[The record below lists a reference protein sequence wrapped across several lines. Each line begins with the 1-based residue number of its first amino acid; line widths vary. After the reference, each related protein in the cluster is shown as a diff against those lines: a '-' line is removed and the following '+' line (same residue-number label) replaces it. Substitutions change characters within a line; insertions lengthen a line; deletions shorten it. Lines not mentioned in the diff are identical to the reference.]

1 MIVLYDKDGIVRHIL
16 NDDEYTGL
24 LQVNEIP
31 EGKYISR
38 IDISD
43 DGTQNV
49 VFEDLPP
56 SEVELLKARIESME
70 LALAEA
76 LGGDL

>member
-24 LQVNEIP
+24 LQIDEIP

>member
-24 LQVNEIP
+24 LQVDEIP

>member
-24 LQVNEIP
+24 LQIDEIP

-43 DGTQNV
+43 DRTQNV